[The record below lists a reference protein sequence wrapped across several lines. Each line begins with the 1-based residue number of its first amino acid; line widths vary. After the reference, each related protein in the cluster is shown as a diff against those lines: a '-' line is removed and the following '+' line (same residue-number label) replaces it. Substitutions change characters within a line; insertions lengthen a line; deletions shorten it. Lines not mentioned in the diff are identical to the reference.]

1 MKFISP
7 LQNKTFTTSQLI
19 KIAGVMVVLG
29 TGIGIYTQIVVT
41 PKIVEAYE
49 EITGKFGNEVE
60 YQAPI
65 IQTTEDRVDVYFK
78 EEYTKLEEEYDQ
90 KRKDEALLNA
100 IERVEQEFEAQKE
113 SIRER
118 ELFL

>member
-1 MKFISP
+1 MKFISQ
-7 LQNKTFTTSQLI
+7 LKQKTFTTGQII

-29 TGIGIYTQIVVT
+29 AGIGIYTQMVVT

-49 EITGKFGNEVE
+49 EVAEKFSKDVE
-60 YQAPI
+60 YTAPVI
-65 IQTTEDRVDVYFK
+65 ETTEDRVDVYFE
-78 EEYTKLEEEYDQ
+78 EEYTKLGDEYDQ

-100 IERVEQEFEAQKE
+100 IERVEKEFETTKE

-118 ELFL
+118 ELFI